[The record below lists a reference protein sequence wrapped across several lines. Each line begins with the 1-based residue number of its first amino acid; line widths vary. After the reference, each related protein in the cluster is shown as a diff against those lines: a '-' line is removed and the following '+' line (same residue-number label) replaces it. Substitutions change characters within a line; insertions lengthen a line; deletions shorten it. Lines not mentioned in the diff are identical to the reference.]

1 MAASAH
7 WYAQA
12 FRSMAHKE
20 VNLEADV
27 LKMALTT
34 SGYAYDLQNHRYFS
48 DVTNELGSGGGYT
61 PGGKTLSSVTVT
73 DTGGVWKITA
83 ATLTW
88 TSATFTA
95 RLAVLYDS
103 TPGTAGTNPLL
114 AVYDFGTDEV
124 VSAGTFTLT
133 PDATVGLAAVTPS

>member
-20 VNLEADV
+20 VNLESDT

-34 SGYAYDLQNHRYFS
+34 SAYAYDLQNHRYFS
-48 DVTNELGSGGGYT
+48 DVTNELPTGGGYT
-61 PGGKTLSSVTVT
+61 AGGKTLTSVTVT
-73 DTGGVWKITA
+73 DTGGSWQITA
-83 ATLTW
+83 ATLIW
-88 TSATFTA
+88 SSATFTA
-95 RLAVLYDS
+95 RIGVLYDS
-103 TPGTAGTNPLL
+103 TPGSAATNPLL
-114 AVYDFGTDEV
+114 VAFDFGQDEI

-133 PDATVGLAAVTPS
+133 PDATTGLAVATAS